1 MVVYMNY
8 GKTLKSLRTY
18 DLVTQEEIA
27 KKLGISKKTY
37 GLYETQEKII
47 PLKYLNTI
55 SNLYNVSID
64 YLLGLSNIRKYVNS
78 KQEINKKLFSK
89 RLKLLRKK
97 YNITQQYLAEKIN
110 AHHSTICNYENG
122 KNLITTAFLYDICK
136 NFHISADYLLGKI
149 DS

>member
-1 MVVYMNY
+1 M
-8 GKTLKSLRTY
+8 
-18 DLVTQEEIA
+18 
-27 KKLGISKKTY
+27 GISKKTY

-55 SNLYNVSID
+55 SNFYNVSID
-64 YLLGLSNIRKYVNS
+64 YLLGLSDIKKYANS
-78 KQEINKKLFSK
+78 KHEINKNLFSQ
-89 RLKLLRKK
+89 RLKLLRKQH
-97 YNITQQYLAEKIN
+97 NITQQYLAEKIN

-122 KNLITTAFLYDICK
+122 KNLITTALLYDICK